1 MGFYRNP
8 WTACDHYCE
17 RLYQNEGTAEV
28 KELVSTTEVIGEEE
42 PDIFFKK
49 EKRWMRSENTKL
61 WVIMVSQ
68 EQKNGMIQNLCNL
81 IWGKKIFLLNGVR
94 RLHFIP

>member
-49 EKRWMRSENTKL
+49 EKR
-61 WVIMVSQ
+61 
-68 EQKNGMIQNLCNL
+68 
-81 IWGKKIFLLNGVR
+81 
-94 RLHFIP
+94 